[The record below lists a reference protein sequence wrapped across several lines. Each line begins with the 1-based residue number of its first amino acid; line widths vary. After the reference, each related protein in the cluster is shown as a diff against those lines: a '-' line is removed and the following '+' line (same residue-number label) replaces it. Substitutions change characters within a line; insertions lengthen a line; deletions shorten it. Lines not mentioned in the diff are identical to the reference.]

1 MLLISAKILTGFSIG
16 YALVIIATR
25 MSHED
30 YHQNPLAAI
39 MGLVLMLSLIAL
51 QVSHF
56 LFLDSGITF
65 VYSRYYVCLLTVVA
79 PAFYFFSRPVLM
91 ADNSF
96 SFIKLLHFFP
106 VLLVYFLPYN
116 MSFVL
121 TFFIGMCYLIWLV
134 RVILA
139 LAHHRRDFKLQLWVL
154 SVVFSIAFMA
164 ALLGLL
170 KIWLDGELFFAL
182 IATAIGVA
190 FFLIAAALSHSSGFS
205 KQVAEAAKAFYAVS
219 TLSNLNLVEK
229 IKELQLLMDND
240 KLYHK
245 SNLDLLTVAGKLDMT
260 AHQLSE
266 LINTQLGLSFS
277 SFLRVQRVEAAKVML
292 VNEPRSSVLSIGME
306 VGFASQSN
314 FYDAFSKVTGS
325 TPGKYRKNT
334 D

>member
-1 MLLISAKILTGFSIG
+1 MLLIIAQLLIGFSIC
-16 YALVIIATR
+16 YALVVLLTR
-25 MSHED
+25 MVQAD
-30 YHQNPLAAI
+30 YRQSRLAGI

-56 LFLDSGITF
+56 LLLDSGIKF
-65 VYSRYYVCLLTVVA
+65 VYSQYYLSLLAVVA
-79 PAFYFFSRPVLM
+79 PAFYFFSKPVLM
-91 ADNSF
+91 ADHSF
-96 SFIKLLHFFP
+96 KPVELLHFSP
-106 VLLVYFLPYN
+106 VLLVFFFPYN
-116 MSFVL
+116 MSFMFVFL
-121 TFFIGMCYLIWLV
+121 VGMGYLIWLV

-139 LAHHRRDFKLQLWVL
+139 LVHHRRDFKLELWVL
-154 SVVFSIAFMA
+154 SVVFLIAFMA
-164 ALLGLL
+164 ALLGLS
-170 KIWLDGELFFAL
+170 KIWLNDELFFAL

-190 FFLIAAALSHSSGFS
+190 FFLIAIALSHSSGFS

-229 IKELQLLMDND
+229 IKELQLLMDNE

-292 VNEPRSSVLSIGME
+292 INEPRSSVLSIGMA

-314 FYDAFSKVTGS
+314 FYDAFSKMTGC
-325 TPGKYRKNT
+325 TPGKYRKHK